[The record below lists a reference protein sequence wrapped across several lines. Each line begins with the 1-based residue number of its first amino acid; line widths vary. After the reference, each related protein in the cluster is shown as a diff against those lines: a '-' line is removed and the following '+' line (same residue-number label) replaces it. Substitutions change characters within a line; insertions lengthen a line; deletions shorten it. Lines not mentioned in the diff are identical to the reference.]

1 MARRWASAA
10 PSTAAVAA
18 QRGLVSLGAVPRAQV
33 QINGQYVGDT
43 PLYEY
48 EVPPG
53 TLDITLAASNY
64 RTKRF
69 TLEVTP
75 GADVKRVWYFA
86 EENWYEQ

>member
-1 MARRWASAA
+1 VV
-10 PSTAAVAA
+10 PSTPPPSATTAP

-43 PLYEY
+43 PLYEF
-48 EVPPG
+48 EVAAGP
-53 TLDITLAASNY
+53 LDITLAAANY

-69 TLEVTP
+69 TIEVP
-75 GADVKRVWYFA
+75 AGAHVKRVWYFA